1 MRNTTFTSPGN
12 TNQATFPRAP
22 EAHPK
27 AKGGG
32 RTHNPYPYVVVTHPG
47 QDDEDVVCDFSTETQ
62 ARAFMRDLPGTDL
75 MRRLSNGVLTTEF

>member
-12 TNQATFPRAP
+12 TNQATFTRAP

-32 RTHNPYPYVVVTHPG
+32 RTHNPYPSVVVTNPG
-47 QDDEDVVCDFSTETQ
+47 QDDEDVVGDFSIERE
-62 ARAFMRDLPGTDL
+62 ARVFMRDQPGTDL
-75 MRRLSNGVLTTEF
+75 MKRLSNGVLTTEF